1 MNPREFIDYEKHHK
15 ANNNNGNNPKT
26 SDYES
31 ILKMMCAL
39 DAIVVTKWYGYSHQR
54 EILVFN
60 KHGTIAFNFYDEDL
74 LDIVPGKIPFEEWAA
89 TEFVLENTTDNIVTI
104 YR

>member
-1 MNPREFIDYEKHHK
+1 MRPNHCTRTSG
-15 ANNNNGNNPKT
+15 NGNHTEGN
-26 SDYES
+26 DYES

-39 DAIVVTKWYGYSHQR
+39 DAIVVTIWHGYSHKR

-74 LDIVPGKIPFEEWAA
+74 LDIVPGKIPFAEWAA
-89 TEFVLENTTDNIVTI
+89 TEFVLENSTDNIVTI